1 MENAE
6 NNQTSRAWKYFNW
19 FAIWFGVSTLLF
31 LLRFLDKYLDNLA
44 REETNTFLTRLIEE
58 ATGAYTSAII
68 LVLVIVFSL
77 RFPLQR
83 KNWARRLPIY
93 LFVMIAFSILHTTSM
108 ALTRQ
113 AIFLL
118 VGLGDYDY
126 GIMSYR
132 YIMEF
137 SNQTIGFTI
146 TVTLTHLIALYRE
159 SRARELRTAQLEA
172 ELAQAQLQALQ
183 SQIQPHFLFNALN
196 TISALIYEDAQ
207 AADMMIVRLSNFLR
221 GLLNSSQ
228 AQEVTLQEELDF
240 LDLYLDI
247 MRPRFE
253 ERLKISLAVEPGINQ
268 ALLPKL
274 ILQPLVENS
283 IKHAADP
290 VSGAVHIKIEATRN
304 NGSLLLQVKDN
315 GPGLPTDEQTIL
327 TRGVGLSNT
336 VKRLNHLY
344 GDRQKFAIQN
354 ADNGGL
360 LIQVTLPYHLGEPF
374 SEAEKE
380 SSYD

>member
-44 REETNTFLTRLIEE
+44 REETNTFLPRLIEE

-274 ILQPLVENS
+274 ILQPLV
-283 IKHAADP
+283 
-290 VSGAVHIKIEATRN
+290 
-304 NGSLLLQVKDN
+304 
-315 GPGLPTDEQTIL
+315 
-327 TRGVGLSNT
+327 
-336 VKRLNHLY
+336 
-344 GDRQKFAIQN
+344 
-354 ADNGGL
+354 
-360 LIQVTLPYHLGEPF
+360 
-374 SEAEKE
+374 
-380 SSYD
+380 